1 MPKNSLRIEVLGAS
15 IPISAEEEKDYLDRL
30 LADYKKAIED
40 TQKATGLEDPLKI
53 AILTG
58 FLLYDE
64 AEKLRAALT
73 ERPLTQEPDGND
85 EAESLTMSLIS
96 RLDAVLKEPPAGGH
110 TGTGERTGTGGH
122 TGAGHLTHSLKNPI
136 KHYDW
141 GSPEWIPSLLGE
153 TNPTGEPWA
162 EMWMGV
168 HPEGPSLIEDTD
180 GRGGLPLSAFIGR
193 SPLYCLGKETLDT
206 FGGLPFLFKTLAAAK
221 PLSIQAHP
229 NQDQARDGFERE
241 NAAGIDI
248 KAANRNYKDPN
259 HKPEIICALTPFTAM
274 CGFRTPDEIRRLLE
288 DFSAYAPSSLKA
300 GLASLSGALFAMDGE
315 NPLKSFLEAVFGMN
329 EKTRQDLTEY
339 VHAFQIEKHNPLF
352 QGEYRLVSQFARL
365 YPGDPAII
373 SPLYLNVLRLKPGE
387 AMFLPSGALHAYVY
401 GFGIELMANSD
412 NVLRGGLTRKNVDIK
427 ELCRILK
434 FSPFKPLTIKAGE
447 KPLSRYNS
455 PAREFSLSYLEGE
468 LLYKEPGPSIVL
480 VGSGELLVSDGDGKD
495 IHYKKGS
502 SLFVPAEAGRNG
514 IWFKGNF
521 SGYAASSG
529 LFRDI

>member
-15 IPISAEEEKDYLDRL
+15 IPISAEEEKDYLDQL

-58 FLLYDE
+58 FLLCDE
-64 AEKLRAALT
+64 AEKLRAALKT
-73 ERPLTQEPDGND
+73 VPLKQEPDGKD

-96 RLDAVLKEPPAGGH
+96 RLDAVLKAAPAGGC
-110 TGTGERTGTGGH
+110 
-122 TGAGHLTHSLKNPI
+122 TGAGHFTHSLKNPI

-153 TNPTGEPWA
+153 TNPKGEPWA

-168 HPEGPSLIEDTD
+168 HPEGPSLIADKD
-180 GRGGLPLSAFIGR
+180 GSGGLPLSAFIDR
-193 SPLYCLGKETLDT
+193 DPLYCLGKETFDA

-248 KAANRNYKDPN
+248 KASNRNYKDPN

-288 DFSAYAPSSLKA
+288 DFSTYASPSLKA

-339 VHAFQIEKHNPLF
+339 VHAFQIEKYNPLF
-352 QGEYRLVSQFARL
+352 QGEYRLVSQFAKL

-373 SPLYLNVLRLKPGE
+373 SPLYLNVLQLKPGE
-387 AMFLPSGALHAYVY
+387 AMFLPPGALHAYVY

-412 NVLRGGLTRKNVDIK
+412 NVLRGGLTRKNIDIK
-427 ELCRILK
+427 ELCRVLK
-434 FSPFKPLTIKAGE
+434 FSPFKPLTLKADK
-447 KPLSRYNS
+447 KPLYRYNS
-455 PAREFSLSYLEGE
+455 PAGEFSLSYFEGE
-468 LLYKEPGPSIVL
+468 LLYKEQGPSIVI
-480 VGSGELLVSDGDGKD
+480 VSNGELLVSDGGDKD

-502 SLFVPAEAGRNG
+502 SFFVPAETGRKG
-514 IWFKGNF
+514 IWFKGDF